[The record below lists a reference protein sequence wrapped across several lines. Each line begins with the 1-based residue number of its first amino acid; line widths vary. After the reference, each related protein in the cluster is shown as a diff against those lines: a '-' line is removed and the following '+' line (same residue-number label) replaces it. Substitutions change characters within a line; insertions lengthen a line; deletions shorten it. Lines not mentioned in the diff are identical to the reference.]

1 MTTIATKATNPHMRT
16 ASVASVA
23 VAELTSSQNGIF
35 CQHQIERRM
44 REIMKCDGEFREAA
58 AGSFASHER
67 GARCIKTI
75 RAAARNTGSGLQFF
89 SRREGCNRQVEAEG
103 ERYGHVS
110 EIKSLVSQC
119 LVELCHLPR
128 WKRQECNAFD
138 E

>member
-23 VAELTSSQNGIF
+23 VAELTSSQNRIF
-35 CQHQIERRM
+35 RQHQ
-44 REIMKCDGEFREAA
+44 AV

-75 RAAARNTGSGLQFF
+75 RAAARKTGSGLQFF

-103 ERYGHVS
+103 ERYAHVS

-119 LVELCHLPR
+119 LVKLCHLPR
-128 WKRQECNAFD
+128 WKLQECNAFD